1 MATLEQLEN
10 GLRAAD
16 AAGNADDARV
26 FAAEIMRMR
35 NAAPQ
40 NPQSGIPGP
49 RQERRDWLDVPK
61 EAIMSAPGSVGN
73 MVMGLVN
80 TGRGTV
86 RNVAEATLPKET
98 FDTVDIGLLG
108 GKEASDVATAT
119 AELPR
124 GLRQQVLRAVLG
136 DKAAMVLDAATAAPM
151 TAANVAVAGGPAN
164 AVKPAVETAE
174 RANQTGSAIVEHY
187 KGYLD
192 PEVLKERIATDP
204 AAVAADISMLAGVLK
219 QGAANA
225 PRAQAALGAV
235 EKYANPLTPVMAAG
249 RAGVNALASGTEF
262 VRNYM
267 DPKMGAYMD
276 AAEGRAPAI
285 IEQLRAN
292 RQFVP
297 GSKPTAAQAAV
308 DANAP
313 KFAALGEQAAQ
324 NLPAEFQA
332 RKMEQAAAR
341 AKSLEDNV
349 AGTPAELEAL
359 RAQREANARAGY
371 KEGAFQEPAV
381 PESAPLR
388 ALFGRPSMN
397 AVLKRAEAIAKEN
410 GRPFT
415 VGENVPAREVAGM
428 RTPEKFREF
437 PVESLHDIK
446 TAFDDIIKDP
456 ATFGIGAKEA
466 QAIGGTRAQFIKWV
480 EENVPAYG
488 EARGT
493 YRVGSTPI
501 NQREVGQFLQDRLL
515 SPLSEEAPQR
525 ANAFAEAV
533 RNAPATLKRSVEGTQ
548 RFSTLDQILSP
559 DQVAAIDNIR
569 LDLAR
574 EAQAKQQAAAGRAA
588 APKLNKLATEAE
600 PNARLPPYLDR
611 VVSTAN
617 RILATLERKID
628 KKLAIEIATEM
639 LNPETAAIA
648 LERAM
653 NKSNAIA
660 EQGAAIR
667 ARGEAGVNKLANP
680 AALPLVQMQ
689 NILAERQRNNAMAR

>member
-16 AAGNADDARV
+16 AAGNVEDAKI
-26 FAAEIMRMR
+26 FAAEIRRMR
-35 NAAPQ
+35 SEAPATE
-40 NPQSGIPGP
+40 SGIPG
-49 RQERRDWLDVPK
+49 QRRAWSEVPK
-61 EAIMSAPGSVGN
+61 EAVMAAPGSIAGQVKGLIDVGAGALRN
-73 MVMGLVN
+73 AAQ
-80 TGRGTV
+80 TV
-86 RNVAEATLPKET
+86 LPERAFKA
-98 FDTVDIGLLG
+98 VDFGAG
-108 GKEASDVATAT
+108 GEEASAAATAT

-136 DKAAMVLDAATAAPM
+136 DKAAMVIDAATAAPI
-151 TAANVAVAGGPAN
+151 TAANLAAAGGPTKALQ
-164 AVKPAVETAE
+164 PALETAE
-174 RANQTGSAIVEHY
+174 RAGQTGSAIVEHY

-192 PEVLKERIATDP
+192 PEVLKERLATDP
-204 AAVAADISMLAGVLK
+204 AAVAADISMLAGALK
-219 QGAANA
+219 PVAAKTPNI
-225 PRAQAALGAV
+225 QTALGAV
-235 EKYANPLTPVMAAG
+235 EKYANPLLPVQAAARG
-249 RAGVNALASGTEF
+249 GVNALASGTEF
-262 VRNYM
+262 IRNYL

-297 GSKPTAAQAAV
+297 GSVPTAAQAAV

-313 KFAALGEQAAQ
+313 KFAALGDDSAKV
-324 NLPAEFQA
+324 LPAEYQA
-332 RKMEQAAAR
+332 RKMAQAAAR
-341 AKSLEDNV
+341 AKSLEENV
-349 AGTPAELEAL
+349 AGTPEELAAL
-359 RAQREANARAGY
+359 VQQREANARAGY

-397 AVLKRAEAIAKEN
+397 AVLKRAETLAKED

-415 VGENVPAREVAGM
+415 LGENVPAREVAGM
-428 RTPEKFREF
+428 LTPEKFREF
-437 PVESLHDIK
+437 PVQSLHDIK

-456 ATFGIGAKEA
+456 ATFGVGAAEA
-466 QAIGGTRAQFIKWV
+466 RAIGSTRAQFIKWV

-501 NQREVGQFLQDRLL
+501 NQREVGKYLQDKLI

-533 RNAPATLKRSVEGTQ
+533 RNAPSTLNRSVTGTQ
-548 RFSTLDQILSP
+548 RFTSLDQILSP

-574 EAQAKQQAAAGRAA
+574 EAQTKQQATAGRAGGSNI
-588 APKLNKLATEAE
+588 NKLASDAE
-600 PNARLPPYLDR
+600 PGARLPNMMSR
-611 VVSTAN
+611 VTNIAN
-617 RILATLERKID
+617 RILSTLERKID

-660 EQGAAIR
+660 EQGANIR
-667 ARGEAGVNKLANP
+667 ARGDVGINALGARGV
-680 AALPLVQMQ
+680 LPIVQLN
-689 NILAERQRNNAMAR
+689 NIMSNRENRNAMAR